1 MTIDDQVRDKKLQY
15 DINKEAAKIS
25 DEITKLNEKVNLD
38 NLIYRYKGETP
49 DENFDRYDNALN
61 IIDKI
66 KNGNI
71 KLADVKRYQIK
82 FKSNLGKIKKGSNKK
97 DQRSKKTNYT
107 ILTCFTKQ
115 ETRLLNFMM
124 IIL

>member
-25 DEITKLNEKVNLD
+25 EEITKLNEKVNLD

-49 DENFDRYDNALN
+49 DENFDRYDIALN

-82 FKSNLGKIKKGSNKK
+82 FKSNLGKIKKEATKK
-97 DQRSKKTNYT
+97 IKGAKKHTIQYWHALQSKKRGY
-107 ILTCFTKQ
+107 
-115 ETRLLNFMM
+115 
-124 IIL
+124 